1 MEALSDIL
9 EDDFRIVTETS
20 PEAAIRKIGGDP
32 EIAVVLCDQRMP
44 RMTGDQLLA
53 EASQISAAT
62 RLLITGYAD
71 LQAVVRA
78 VNAGK
83 IFGYISKRS
92 EERRVGKECVRSCRS
107 RGSTDPKKNKTKN

>member
-20 PEAAIRKIGGDP
+20 PEAAIRKIGGDS

-53 EASQISAAT
+53 ETSQISAAT
-62 RLLITGYAD
+62 RLLITVYAD
-71 LQAVVRA
+71 LPAVVRA
-78 VNAGK
+78 VNDGN
-83 IFGYISKRS
+83 IFAYLPKLWHPDRS
-92 EERRVGKECVRSCRS
+92 ERRREGKMFVILL
-107 RGSTDPKKNKTKN
+107 